1 MNIPKI
7 MRAGI
12 IILLIIL
19 LAIIV
24 RYFTIRSLRKPQ
36 VPLKTD
42 DLTQQKIEK
51 KDKVVHFEIKG
62 GEESVRFKA
71 DKHYVGEDK
80 NYHAEGNVEIIFLK
94 KREGKDVF
102 IYGNEVVYDKDWN
115 HFVLSGQGKVKYEDL
130 VIESVSLHYD
140 NKRELFSTAKGVSF
154 SSEGFSGTAQRL
166 DYLMEQEKLQ
176 LQENVHL
183 RLRPNLE
190 TSLPLIAQG
199 KRLEYSRKSRQG
211 MMDGGVRLFHGESR
225 ATASNLKFDLSA
237 DEENIRTLVLKGKA
251 KALIREEEE
260 ENISSSG
267 RPSSFSQSAMREVE
281 AEEIELRAFPDFQK
295 VQAVE
300 ASGDC
305 SFKFVSSSGSFT
317 HILAESVKFLFDQE
331 GELREFQ
338 ALKKARMIDQEEN
351 SEERRLIEGDALII
365 KDKTDVL
372 LVKGKGPYEARVASS
387 DSEVFAEE
395 ISISLDNNNLEV
407 KKGVKVILNSK
418 KGEEKRIGLFSKEY
432 PVLINAKEM
441 RYFDEQ
447 KRFLFNGDIK
457 AWQEKRILLAEEI
470 ALYEETGKIL
480 SRGGVKSIFPH
491 KPKDEEKEERVEIS
505 SDKMTYHPEQNL
517 IFYEKRSSLK
527 VKDIDLRAQSVSV
540 YLGEEEG
547 DMEKIIARENV
558 VIVQNLGEGRGEEA
572 IYDPD
577 KESVVLLGNPVLI
590 DKDRGITRGDKLT
603 FYLADDRILVENKAR
618 ERSATVIK
626 REK

>member
-12 IILLIIL
+12 IILLVIL

-24 RYFTIRSLRKPQ
+24 RYFIVRSLRKPQ
-36 VPLKTD
+36 IPAKTD

-71 DKHYVGEDK
+71 DKHYVGEDN
-80 NYHAEGNVEIIFLK
+80 NYHAEGNVEIVFLK

-102 IYGNEVVYDKDWN
+102 IYGSEVVYDKDWN

-130 VIESVSLHYD
+130 VIESVLLNYD
-140 NKRELFSTAKGVSF
+140 NKKELFSTAKGVSF
-154 SSEGFSGTAQRL
+154 SSEGFSGTAQKL
-166 DYLMEQEKLQ
+166 DYLMEQEKLR
-176 LQENVHL
+176 LQENVNL
-183 RLRPNLE
+183 RLRPNIE
-190 TSLPLIAQG
+190 TSFPVIAEG
-199 KRLEYSRKSRQG
+199 KRLEYSRKNRKG
-211 MMDGGVRLFHGESR
+211 VMDGGVRLFHGESR
-225 ATASNLKFDLSA
+225 ATASNLSFELSE
-237 DEENIRTLVLKGKA
+237 DEDNLRTLVLRGKA
-251 KALIREEEE
+251 RAIIREEEKKE
-260 ENISSSG
+260 IFSS
-267 RPSSFSQSAMREVE
+267 RQSSPFSQSTMREVK
-281 AEEIELRAFPDFQK
+281 AEEIEIRTFPVLQK
-295 VQAVE
+295 VQALE
-300 ASGDC
+300 ASGNC
-305 SFKFVSSSGSFT
+305 SLKFVSSSESFT
-317 HILAESVKFLFDQE
+317 HILAEYVKFLFDQE
-331 GELREFQ
+331 GELREFE
-338 ALKKARMIDQEEN
+338 ALKKARMIDREQS
-351 SEERRLIEGDALII
+351 SEETRLIEGDSLIM
-365 KDKTDVL
+365 KNKTDVL
-372 LVKGKGPYEARVASS
+372 LVKGEGPYEARVASS
-387 DSEVFAEE
+387 DSEVFAKE

-407 KKGVKVILNSK
+407 IRGVKVVMNQK
-418 KGEEKRIGLFSKEY
+418 KGEKKRIGLFSKES
-432 PVLINAKEM
+432 PVLINAREM
-441 RYFDEQ
+441 RYFDEE

-457 AWQEKRILLAEEI
+457 AWQEKRILLADEI
-470 ALYEETGKIL
+470 VLYEETGKIL
-480 SRGGVKSIFPH
+480 STGDVKSIFPH

-505 SDKMTYHPEQNL
+505 SDKMIYHPEQNL

-540 YLGEEEG
+540 YLSEEEG
-547 DMEKIIARENV
+547 DMENIIARKNV
-558 VIVQNLGEGRGEEA
+558 VIVQSLGEGRGEEA

>member
-12 IILLIIL
+12 IILLVIL

-24 RYFTIRSLRKPQ
+24 RYFMIRSLRKPQ
-36 VPLKTD
+36 VPVKTD

-62 GEESVRFKA
+62 GEESIRFKA

-115 HFVLSGQGKVKYEDL
+115 HFVLSGQGKVKYKDL
-130 VIESVSLHYD
+130 VIESVSLNYD
-140 NKRELFSTAKGVSF
+140 NKKELFSTEKGVSF
-154 SSEGFSGTAQRL
+154 SSEGFSGTAQKL
-166 DYLMEQEKLQ
+166 DYLMEQEKLH
-176 LQENVHL
+176 LQESVHL

-190 TSLPLIAQG
+190 TSFPVIAQG
-199 KRLEYSRKSRQG
+199 KRLEYSRKSKQG

-225 ATASNLKFDLSA
+225 ATASNLKFELSE
-237 DEENIRTLVLKGKA
+237 DEDNLRTLVLKGKA
-251 KALIREEEE
+251 KAFIREEEKKD
-260 ENISSSG
+260 IYSSR
-267 RPSSFSQSAMREVE
+267 RPSPFSQSAMREVE

-300 ASGDC
+300 ASGNC
-305 SFKFVSSSGSFT
+305 SFKFISSSGSYT
-317 HILAESVKFLFDQE
+317 HILAESAKFLFDQE
-331 GELREFQ
+331 GELREFE

-372 LVKGKGPYEARVASS
+372 RVKGKGPYEARVSSS

-395 ISISLDNNNLEV
+395 ISIFLDNNNLEV
-407 KKGVKVILNSK
+407 KRGVKVVLNSK
-418 KGEEKRIGLFSKEY
+418 KGEKRRIGLFSKEY

-441 RYFDEQ
+441 RYFDEE

-470 ALYEETGKIL
+470 VLYEDTGKIL
-480 SRGGVKSIFPH
+480 STGGVKSIFPH

-540 YLGEEEG
+540 YLSEEEG
-547 DMEKIIARENV
+547 DMEKIIARGNV

-603 FYLADDRILVENKAR
+603 FYLADDRILVENRAR

>member
-260 ENISSSG
+260 ENISSSR

-300 ASGDC
+300 AHGDC

>member
-12 IILLIIL
+12 IILLVII

-24 RYFTIRSLRKPQ
+24 RYFIIRSLRKPQ
-36 VPLKTD
+36 VPVKTD
-42 DLTQQKIEK
+42 ALTQQKVEK
-51 KDKVVHFEIKG
+51 KDKIVHFEIKG

-80 NYHAEGNVEIIFLK
+80 HYHAEGNVEIVFLK

-102 IYGNEVVYDKDWN
+102 IYGSEVVYDKDWN

-130 VIESVSLHYD
+130 VIESVLLNYD
-140 NKRELFSTAKGVSF
+140 NKKELFSTAKGVSF
-154 SSEGFSGTAQRL
+154 SSEGLSGTARKL
-166 DYLMEQEKLQ
+166 DYLMREEKLC
-176 LQENVHL
+176 LQENVNL

-190 TSLPLIAQG
+190 TSFPLIAEG
-199 KRLEYSRKSRQG
+199 KRLEYSRKNRKG
-211 MMDGGVRLFHGESR
+211 VIDGGVRLFHGESR
-225 ATASNLKFDLSA
+225 ATASNLRFELSE
-237 DEENIRTLVLKGKA
+237 DEDNLRTLVLKGKA
-251 KALIREEEE
+251 KAIIREEEKKE
-260 ENISSSG
+260 ISSS
-267 RPSSFSQSAMREVE
+267 RQSSLFSQSTMREVE
-281 AEEIELRAFPDFQK
+281 AEEIEIRAFPFLQK
-295 VQAVE
+295 VQALE
-300 ASGDC
+300 ASGNC
-305 SFKFVSSSGSFT
+305 SLKFVSSSGGFT
-317 HILAESVKFLFDQE
+317 HILAEYVKFLFDQE
-331 GELREFQ
+331 GELSQFE
-338 ALKKARMIDQEEN
+338 ALKNARMIDQEQS
-351 SEERRLIEGDALII
+351 SEETRLVEGDSLIM
-365 KDKTDVL
+365 KNKTDVL
-372 LVKGKGPYEARVASS
+372 LVKGEGPYEARVASS

-407 KKGVKVILNSK
+407 IRGVKVVLNQK
-418 KGEEKRIGLFSKEY
+418 KGEEKRIGLFSKES
-432 PVLINAKEM
+432 PVLINAREM
-441 RYFDEQ
+441 RYFDEE

-457 AWQEKRILLAEEI
+457 AWQEKRILLADEI
-470 ALYEETGKIL
+470 VLYEETGKIL
-480 SRGGVKSIFPH
+480 STGDVKSVFPH

-505 SDKMTYHPEQNL
+505 SDKMIYHPEQNL

-540 YLGEEEG
+540 YLSEEEG
-547 DMEKIIARENV
+547 DMENIVARENV
-558 VIVQNLGEGRGEEA
+558 VIVQSLGEGRGEEA

>member
-7 MRAGI
+7 MRTGI
-12 IILLIIL
+12 IILLVIL

-24 RYFTIRSLRKPQ
+24 RYFVVRSLRKPQ
-36 VPLKTD
+36 VPEKTD

-51 KDKVVHFEIKG
+51 KDKIVHVEIKG

-71 DKHYVGEDK
+71 DKHYVGEDE
-80 NYHAEGNVEIIFLK
+80 NYHAEGNVEIVFLK

-115 HFVLSGQGKVKYEDL
+115 HFALSGQGKVKYEDL
-130 VIESVSLHYD
+130 VIESDSLDYD
-140 NKRELFSTAKGVSF
+140 NKKELFSTDKGVIF
-154 SSEGFSGTAQRL
+154 SSEGFSGTAQKL
-166 DYLMEQEKLQ
+166 DYLMEREKLH

-190 TSLPLIAQG
+190 TSFPLIAQG

-225 ATASNLKFDLSA
+225 ATASNLRFELSE
-237 DEENIRTLVLKGKA
+237 DEDNLRTLVLKGKA
-251 KALIREEEE
+251 KAFIKEEERE
-260 ENISSSG
+260 GISSS
-267 RPSSFSQSAMREVE
+267 RRSSPFSQSIMREVE
-281 AEEIELRAFPDFQK
+281 AEAIEIRAFPFLQK
-295 VQAVE
+295 VEALE
-300 ASGDC
+300 ASGNC
-305 SFKFVSSSGSFT
+305 SLKLVSSSGGFT
-317 HILAESVKFLFDQE
+317 HILAEYVKFLFDQE
-331 GELREFQ
+331 GELREFE
-338 ALKKARMIDQEEN
+338 ALKKARMIDQEE
-351 SEERRLIEGDALII
+351 SSDERRFIEGDSLII
-365 KDKTDVL
+365 KGKTDVL
-372 LVKGKGPYEARVASS
+372 RVKGKGPYEARVASS
-387 DSEVFAEE
+387 ESEVFAEE
-395 ISISLDNNNLEV
+395 IFIFLDSNNLEV
-407 KKGVKVILNSK
+407 TSGVKVVLNQK
-418 KGEEKRIGLFSKEY
+418 QGEKKRIGLFSEES
-432 PVLINAKEM
+432 PVLVNAKEM
-441 RYFDEQ
+441 RYFDEE
-447 KRFLFNGDIK
+447 KRFIFNGDIK
-457 AWQEKRILLAEEI
+457 AWQEKRILLADEVV
-470 ALYEETGKIL
+470 LYEETGKIL
-480 SRGGVKSIFPH
+480 STGDVNSIFPH

-540 YLGEEEG
+540 YLSEEEG
-547 DMEKIIARENV
+547 DMEKIVARKNV
-558 VIVQNLGEGRGEEA
+558 VIVQSLGEGRGEEA

>member
-12 IILLIIL
+12 IILLVIL

-24 RYFTIRSLRKPQ
+24 RYFIVRSLRKPQ
-36 VPLKTD
+36 IPAKTD

-80 NYHAEGNVEIIFLK
+80 NYHAEGNVEIVFLK

-102 IYGNEVVYDKDWN
+102 IYGSEVVYDKDWN

-130 VIESVSLHYD
+130 VIESVLLNYD
-140 NKRELFSTAKGVSF
+140 NKKELFSTAKGVSF
-154 SSEGFSGTAQRL
+154 SSEGFSGTAQKL
-166 DYLMEQEKLQ
+166 DYLMEQEKLR
-176 LQENVHL
+176 LQENVNL
-183 RLRPNLE
+183 RLRPNIE
-190 TSLPLIAQG
+190 TSFPVIAEG
-199 KRLEYSRKSRQG
+199 KRLEYSRKNRKG
-211 MMDGGVRLFHGESR
+211 VMDGGVRLFHGESR
-225 ATASNLKFDLSA
+225 ATASNLSFELSE
-237 DEENIRTLVLKGKA
+237 DEDNLRTLVLRGKA
-251 KALIREEEE
+251 RAIIREEEKKE
-260 ENISSSG
+260 IFSS
-267 RPSSFSQSAMREVE
+267 RQSSPFSQSTMREVK
-281 AEEIELRAFPDFQK
+281 AEEIEIRTFPVLQK
-295 VQAVE
+295 VQALE
-300 ASGDC
+300 ASGNC
-305 SFKFVSSSGSFT
+305 SLKFVSSSESFT
-317 HILAESVKFLFDQE
+317 HILAEYVKFLFDQE
-331 GELREFQ
+331 GELREFE
-338 ALKKARMIDQEEN
+338 ALKKARMIDREQS
-351 SEERRLIEGDALII
+351 SEETRLIEGDSLIM
-365 KDKTDVL
+365 KNKTDVL
-372 LVKGKGPYEARVASS
+372 LVKGEGPYEARVASS
-387 DSEVFAEE
+387 DSEVFAKE

-407 KKGVKVILNSK
+407 IRGVKVVMNQK
-418 KGEEKRIGLFSKEY
+418 KGEKKRIGLFSKES
-432 PVLINAKEM
+432 PVLINAREM
-441 RYFDEQ
+441 RYFDEE

-457 AWQEKRILLAEEI
+457 AWQEKRILLADEI
-470 ALYEETGKIL
+470 VLYEETGKIL
-480 SRGGVKSIFPH
+480 STGDVKSIFPH
-491 KPKDEEKEERVEIS
+491 KEIS
-505 SDKMTYHPEQNL
+505 SDKMIYHPEQNL

-540 YLGEEEG
+540 YLSEEEG
-547 DMEKIIARENV
+547 DMENIIARKNV
-558 VIVQNLGEGRGEEA
+558 VIVQSLGEGRGEEA

>member
-12 IILLIIL
+12 IILLVIL

-24 RYFTIRSLRKPQ
+24 RYFMIRSLRKPQ
-36 VPLKTD
+36 VPVKRD

-115 HFVLSGQGKVKYEDL
+115 HFVLSGQGKVKYKDL
-130 VIESVSLHYD
+130 VIESVLLNYD
-140 NKRELFSTAKGVSF
+140 KKRELFSTAKGVSF

-166 DYLMEQEKLQ
+166 DYLMEQEKLH

-183 RLRPNLE
+183 RLSPNLE
-190 TSLPLIAQG
+190 TSFPLIAQG

-225 ATASNLKFDLSA
+225 ATASNLKFELSE
-237 DEENIRTLVLKGKA
+237 DEDNLRTLVLKGKA
-251 KALIREEEE
+251 KAFIREEEKKD
-260 ENISSSG
+260 ISSSR
-267 RPSSFSQSAMREVE
+267 RPSPFSQSAMREVE
-281 AEEIELRAFPDFQK
+281 AEKIELKAFPDFQK

-300 ASGDC
+300 ASGNC

-331 GELREFQ
+331 GELRKFE
-338 ALKKARMIDQEEN
+338 ALKKASMIDQEEN

-372 LVKGKGPYEARVASS
+372 RVKGKGPYEARVASS

-395 ISISLDNNNLEV
+395 ISIFLDNNNLEV
-407 KKGVKVILNSK
+407 KRGVKVVLNSK
-418 KGEEKRIGLFSKEY
+418 KGEKKRIGLFSKEQ
-432 PVLINAKEM
+432 PVLINAREM
-441 RYFDEQ
+441 RYFDEE

-470 ALYEETGKIL
+470 VLHEDTGKIL
-480 SRGGVKSIFPH
+480 SSGGVKSIFPH

-540 YLGEEEG
+540 YLSEEEG
-547 DMEKIIARENV
+547 DMEKIIARGNV

-603 FYLADDRILVENKAR
+603 FYLADDRILVENRAR

>member
-1 MNIPKI
+1 MNFPKI

-12 IILLIIL
+12 IVLLIIL
-19 LAIIV
+19 LAIIA
-24 RYFTIRSLRKPQ
+24 RYFVIRSLRKPQ

-42 DLTQQKIEK
+42 NLTQQKIEK

-102 IYGNEVVYDKDWN
+102 IYGNEVVHDKDWN
-115 HFVLSGQGKVKYEDL
+115 HFVLSGQGKVKYKDL

-140 NKRELFSTAKGVSF
+140 NKKELFSTESGVSF
-154 SSEGFSGTAQRL
+154 SSEGFSGSAQKL
-166 DYLMEQEKLQ
+166 GYFMEQDKLH

-183 RLRPNLE
+183 HLRLNLE
-190 TSLPLIAQG
+190 TSFPLIAKG
-199 KRLEYSRKSRQG
+199 RRLEYSRKSRQG

-225 ATASNLKFDLSA
+225 ATASNLQFDLSE
-237 DEENIRTLVLKGKA
+237 DEENIRTLVLKGKVRA
-251 KALIREEEE
+251 SIKEEEK
-260 ENISSSG
+260 NISSSR
-267 RPSSFSQSAMREVE
+267 RPSPFSQSAMREVE
-281 AEEIELRAFPDFQK
+281 AEELELRAFPDFQK
-295 VQAVE
+295 VQSVE
-300 ASGDC
+300 GHGNC
-305 SFKFVSSSGSFT
+305 SFKFISSSGSFT

-331 GELREFQ
+331 GELKEFQ
-338 ALKKARMIDQEEN
+338 ALKKARMVDQEEG
-351 SEERRLIEGDALII
+351 SEERRLIEGDTLIL
-365 KDKTDVL
+365 KGETDVL
-372 LVKGKGPYEARVASS
+372 RVKGKGPFEARVASS
-387 DSEVFAEE
+387 DSEVFGEE

-407 KKGVKVILNSK
+407 KSGVKVVLNSK
-418 KGEEKRIGLFSKEY
+418 KGEKKRVGLFSKEY
-432 PVLINAKEM
+432 PVFINSKEM

-447 KRFLFNGDIK
+447 QRFLFNGDIK
-457 AWQEKRILLAEEI
+457 AWQEKRILLAQEI
-470 ALYEETGKIL
+470 VLYKETGKIL
-480 SRGGVKSIFPH
+480 ATGGVKSIFPH
-491 KPKDEEKEERVEIS
+491 KPKDEEKEEKVEIS
-505 SDKMTYHPEQNL
+505 SDKMTYRPEDNL
-517 IFYEKRSSLK
+517 ILYEKRSSLK
-527 VKDIDLRAQSVSV
+527 VKDINLQAQSVSV
-540 YLGEEEG
+540 YMTEEEG
-547 DMEKIIARENV
+547 DIEKIMAREKV

>member
-12 IILLIIL
+12 IILLVIL

-24 RYFTIRSLRKPQ
+24 RYFIVRSLRKPQ
-36 VPLKTD
+36 IPAKTD

-71 DKHYVGEDK
+71 DKHYVGEDN
-80 NYHAEGNVEIIFLK
+80 NYHAEGNVEIVFLK

-102 IYGNEVVYDKDWN
+102 IYGSEVVYDKDWN

-130 VIESVSLHYD
+130 VIESVLLNYD
-140 NKRELFSTAKGVSF
+140 NKKELFSTAKGVSF
-154 SSEGFSGTAQRL
+154 SSEGFSGTAQKL
-166 DYLMEQEKLQ
+166 DYLMEQEKLR
-176 LQENVHL
+176 LQENVNL
-183 RLRPNLE
+183 RLRPNIE
-190 TSLPLIAQG
+190 TSFPVIAEG
-199 KRLEYSRKSRQG
+199 KRLEYSRKNRKG
-211 MMDGGVRLFHGESR
+211 VMDGGVRLFHGESR
-225 ATASNLKFDLSA
+225 ATASNLSFELSE
-237 DEENIRTLVLKGKA
+237 DEDNLRTLVLRGKA
-251 KALIREEEE
+251 RAIIREEEKKE
-260 ENISSSG
+260 IFSS
-267 RPSSFSQSAMREVE
+267 RQSSPFSQSTMREVE
-281 AEEIELRAFPDFQK
+281 AEEIEIRTFPVLQK
-295 VQAVE
+295 VQALE
-300 ASGDC
+300 ASGNC
-305 SFKFVSSSGSFT
+305 SLKFVSSSESFT
-317 HILAESVKFLFDQE
+317 HILAEYVKFLFDQE
-331 GELREFQ
+331 GELREFE
-338 ALKKARMIDQEEN
+338 ALKKARMIDREQS
-351 SEERRLIEGDALII
+351 SEETRLIEGDSLIM
-365 KDKTDVL
+365 KNKTDVL
-372 LVKGKGPYEARVASS
+372 LVKGEGPYEARVASS
-387 DSEVFAEE
+387 DSEVFAKE

-407 KKGVKVILNSK
+407 IRGVKVVMNQK
-418 KGEEKRIGLFSKEY
+418 KGEKKRIGLFSKES
-432 PVLINAKEM
+432 PVLINAREM
-441 RYFDEQ
+441 RYFDEE

-457 AWQEKRILLAEEI
+457 AWQEKRILLADEI
-470 ALYEETGKIL
+470 VLYEETGKIL
-480 SRGGVKSIFPH
+480 STGDVKSIFPH

-505 SDKMTYHPEQNL
+505 SDKMIYHPEQNL

-540 YLGEEEG
+540 YLSEEEG
-547 DMEKIIARENV
+547 DMENIIARKNV
-558 VIVQNLGEGRGEEA
+558 VIVQSLGEGRGEEA

>member
-12 IILLIIL
+12 IILLVIL
-19 LAIIV
+19 LVIIV
-24 RYFTIRSLRKPQ
+24 RYFMIRSLGKPQ
-36 VPLKTD
+36 VPVKTD

-51 KDKVVHFEIKG
+51 KDKVVHLEIKG

-115 HFVLSGQGKVKYEDL
+115 HFELSGQGKVKYKDL
-130 VIESVSLHYD
+130 VIESISLNYD
-140 NKRELFSTAKGVSF
+140 NKKELFSTAKGGSF

-166 DYLMEQEKLQ
+166 DYLMGQEKLH

-190 TSLPLIAQG
+190 TSFPVIAQG

-211 MMDGGVRLFHGESR
+211 VMDGGVRLFHGESR
-225 ATASNLKFDLSA
+225 ATASNLKFELSE
-237 DEENIRTLVLKGKA
+237 DEDNLRTLVLKGKA
-251 KALIREEEE
+251 KAFIREEEKKD
-260 ENISSSG
+260 ISSSR
-267 RPSSFSQSAMREVE
+267 RPSPFSQSAMREVE
-281 AEEIELRAFPDFQK
+281 AEEIELKAFPDFRK
-295 VQAVE
+295 VQAVA
-300 ASGDC
+300 ASGNC

-317 HILAESVKFLFDQE
+317 HILAESIKFLFDQE
-331 GELREFQ
+331 GELREFE
-338 ALKKARMIDQEEN
+338 ALKKAKMIDQEEN

-372 LVKGKGPYEARVASS
+372 RVKGKGPYEARVASS
-387 DSEVFAEE
+387 ESEVFAEE
-395 ISISLDNNNLEV
+395 ISIFLDNNNLEV
-407 KKGVKVILNSK
+407 KTGVKVVLNSK
-418 KGEEKRIGLFSKEY
+418 KGGKKRIGLFSKEQ
-432 PVLINAKEM
+432 PVLINAREM
-441 RYFDEQ
+441 RYFDEE

-470 ALYEETGKIL
+470 VLYEDTGKIL
-480 SRGGVKSIFPH
+480 STGGVKSIFPH

-540 YLGEEEG
+540 YLSEEEG
-547 DMEKIIARENV
+547 DMEKIIARGNV

>member
-7 MRAGI
+7 MRTGI
-12 IILLIIL
+12 IILLVIL

-24 RYFTIRSLRKPQ
+24 RYFIIRSLRKPQ

-51 KDKVVHFEIKG
+51 KDKIVHFEIKG

-80 NYHAEGNVEIIFLK
+80 NYHAEGNVEIVFLK

-130 VIESVSLHYD
+130 VIESVSLNYD
-140 NKRELFSTAKGVSF
+140 NKKELFSTAKGVSF
-154 SSEGFSGTAQRL
+154 SSEGFSGTAQKL
-166 DYLMEQEKLQ
+166 DYLMEQEKLH

-190 TSLPLIAQG
+190 TSFPLIAQG

-225 ATASNLKFDLSA
+225 ATASSLKFDLSE
-237 DEENIRTLVLKGKA
+237 DEDNLRTLVLKGKA
-251 KALIREEEE
+251 KAFIREEE
-260 ENISSSG
+260 NKDISSS
-267 RPSSFSQSAMREVE
+267 RRSSPFAQSTMREVE
-281 AEEIELRAFPDFQK
+281 AEEIEIRAFPFLQK
-295 VQAVE
+295 VQALE
-300 ASGDC
+300 ASGNC
-305 SFKFVSSSGSFT
+305 SLKFESSSGSFT
-317 HILAESVKFLFDQE
+317 HILAEYVKFLFDQE
-331 GELREFQ
+331 GELREFE
-338 ALKKARMIDQEEN
+338 ALKKARMIDQEES
-351 SEERRLIEGDALII
+351 SEERRLIEGDSLII

-372 LVKGKGPYEARVASS
+372 RVKGKGPYEARVSSS

-407 KKGVKVILNSK
+407 KRGVKVVLNQK
-418 KGEEKRIGLFSKEY
+418 KGEKKRIGLFSKES

-441 RYFDEQ
+441 RYFDEE

-457 AWQEKRILLAEEI
+457 AWQEKRILLADEI
-470 ALYEETGKIL
+470 VLYEETGKIL
-480 SRGGVKSIFPH
+480 STGGVKSIFPH

-527 VKDIDLRAQSVSV
+527 VKDIDLQAQSVSV
-540 YLGEEEG
+540 YLSEEEG
-547 DMEKIIARENV
+547 DMEKIVARENV
-558 VIVQNLGEGRGEEA
+558 VIFQSLGEGRGEEA

-590 DKDRGITRGDKLT
+590 DKDRGMTRGDKLT

>member
-1 MNIPKI
+1 

-12 IILLIIL
+12 IILLVIL

-24 RYFTIRSLRKPQ
+24 RYFTISSLRKPQ
-36 VPLKTD
+36 VPVKTD
-42 DLTQQKIEK
+42 DLTQQKIEE

-115 HFVLSGQGKVKYEDL
+115 HFVLSGQGKVKYKDL
-130 VIESVSLHYD
+130 VIESVSLNYD
-140 NKRELFSTAKGVSF
+140 NKRELFSTEKGVSF
-154 SSEGFSGTAQRL
+154 SSEGFSGTAQKL
-166 DYLMEQEKLQ
+166 DYLMEQEKLHF
-176 LQENVHL
+176 QENVHL

-190 TSLPLIAQG
+190 TSFPVIAQG

-225 ATASNLKFDLSA
+225 AAASNLKFELSE
-237 DEENIRTLVLKGKA
+237 DEDNLRTLVLKGKA
-251 KALIREEEE
+251 KAFIREEEKKD
-260 ENISSSG
+260 ISSSR
-267 RPSSFSQSAMREVE
+267 RPSPFSQSAMREVE

-300 ASGDC
+300 ASGNC

-331 GELREFQ
+331 GKLREFE
-338 ALKKARMIDQEEN
+338 ALKKASMIDQEEN

-372 LVKGKGPYEARVASS
+372 RVKGKGPYEARVSSS

-395 ISISLDNNNLEV
+395 ISIFLDNNNLEV
-407 KKGVKVILNSK
+407 KRGVKVVLNSK
-418 KGEEKRIGLFSKEY
+418 KGEKKRIGLFSKDQ
-432 PVLINAKEM
+432 PVLINASEM
-441 RYFDEQ
+441 RYFDEE

-470 ALYEETGKIL
+470 VLYEDTGKIL
-480 SRGGVKSIFPH
+480 STGGVKSIFPH

-505 SDKMTYHPEQNL
+505 SDKMTYRPEQNL

-540 YLGEEEG
+540 YLSEEEG
-547 DMEKIIARENV
+547 DMEEIIARGNV

-577 KESVVLLGNPVLI
+577 EESVVLLGNPVLI

-603 FYLADDRILVENKAR
+603 FYLADDRILVENRAR

>member
-1 MNIPKI
+1 MNFPKI

-19 LAIIV
+19 LAIIT
-24 RYFTIRSLRKPQ
+24 RYFIIRSLRKPQ

-42 DLTQQKIEK
+42 DLAQQKIEK
-51 KDKVVHFEIKG
+51 KDKIVHFEIKG
-62 GEESVRFKA
+62 GEESVRFMA

-115 HFVLSGQGKVKYEDL
+115 HFVLSGEGKVKYEDL
-130 VIESVSLHYD
+130 VIESVSFNYD
-140 NKRELFSTAKGVSF
+140 NKKELFSTESGVSF
-154 SSEGFSGTAQRL
+154 SSEGFSGSAQKL
-166 DYLMEQEKLQ
+166 DYFMEQEKLN
-176 LQENVHL
+176 LQESVHL

-190 TSLPLIAQG
+190 TSFPLIAKG
-199 KRLEYSRKSRQG
+199 RRLEYSRKSRQG

-225 ATASNLKFDLSA
+225 ATASNLQFDLSE
-237 DEENIRTLVLKGKA
+237 DEENIRTLVLRGKVRTS
-251 KALIREEEE
+251 IIEEEK
-260 ENISSSG
+260 NISSSQ
-267 RPSSFSQSAMREVE
+267 RPSPFSQSARREVE
-281 AEEIELRAFPDFQK
+281 AEKLEIRAFPDFQR

-300 ASGDC
+300 GYGNC

-317 HILAESVKFLFDQE
+317 HILAESVIFLFDQE

-338 ALKKARMIDQEEN
+338 ALKKARMVDQEEG
-351 SEERRLIEGDALII
+351 SEKRRFIEGDTLII
-365 KDKTDVL
+365 KGETDVL
-372 LVKGKGPYEARVASS
+372 RVKGKGPFEARVASS
-387 DSEVFAEE
+387 ESEVFGEE
-395 ISISLDNNNLEV
+395 ISIFLDDNDLEV
-407 KKGVKVILNSK
+407 KRGVKVVLNSK
-418 KGEEKRIGLFSKEY
+418 KGEKKRVGLFSEEY
-432 PVLINAKEM
+432 PVFINSKEM

-457 AWQEKRILLAEEI
+457 AWQEKRILLAQEI
-470 ALYEETGKIL
+470 VLYEETGKIL
-480 SRGGVKSIFPH
+480 ATGGVKSIFPH
-491 KPKDEEKEERVEIS
+491 KPKDEEKERRVEIS
-505 SDKMTYHPEQNL
+505 SDKMTYLPEDNL

-540 YLGEEEG
+540 YMSEEEG
-547 DMEKIIARENV
+547 DIEKIVAREKV

-572 IYDPD
+572 IYDPN
-577 KESVVLLGNPVLI
+577 KESIILLGNPVLI
-590 DKDRGITRGDKLT
+590 DKDRGITKGDKLT
-603 FYLADDRILVENKAR
+603 FYLADDRILIENKAK

>member
-1 MNIPKI
+1 MNFPKI

-24 RYFTIRSLRKPQ
+24 RYFMIRPLGKPQ

-51 KDKVVHFEIKG
+51 KDKIVHIEIKG

-102 IYGNEVVYDKDWN
+102 ISGNEVVYDKDWN
-115 HFVLSGQGKVKYEDL
+115 HFVLSGQGKVIYKDL
-130 VIESVSLHYD
+130 VIESVLLHYD
-140 NKRELFSTAKGVSF
+140 NTKELFSTESGVSF
-154 SSEGFSGTAQRL
+154 SSEGFSGTARKL
-166 DYLMEQEKLQ
+166 DYLMEQEKLH

-190 TSLPLIAQG
+190 TSFPLIAQG

-225 ATASNLKFDLSA
+225 ATASILRFDLSA

-251 KALIREEEE
+251 KAFIRKEEKK
-260 ENISSSG
+260 NISSSR
-267 RPSSFSQSAMREVE
+267 RPSPFSQSAMREVE
-281 AEEIELRAFPDFQK
+281 AEEIELRAFADFQK
-295 VQAVE
+295 VQSVE
-300 ASGDC
+300 ASGNC

-331 GELREFQ
+331 GELKEFQ

-351 SEERRLIEGDALII
+351 SEERRVIEGDALII

-372 LVKGKGPYEARVASS
+372 RVKGKGPYEARVASS

-395 ISISLDNNNLEV
+395 IFIFLDNNNLEV
-407 KKGVKVILNSK
+407 KSGVKVILNSK
-418 KGEEKRIGLFSKEY
+418 KGERKRIGLFSKEY

-457 AWQEKRILLAEEI
+457 VWQEKRILLAEEI
-470 ALYEETGKIL
+470 VLYEETGKIL
-480 SRGGVKSIFPH
+480 STGGVKSIFPH
-491 KPKDEEKEERVEIS
+491 KPKGEEKEERVEIS
-505 SDKMTYHPEQNL
+505 SDKMTFQPEQNL

-527 VKDIDLRAQSVSV
+527 VKDIDVRAQSISV
-540 YLGEEEG
+540 YLSEEEG
-547 DMEKIIARENV
+547 DMEKIIARGNV

-590 DKDRGITRGDKLT
+590 DKDGGITRGDKLT

>member
-12 IILLIIL
+12 IILLVIL

-24 RYFTIRSLRKPQ
+24 RYFAIRSLRKPQ

-51 KDKVVHFEIKG
+51 KDKIVHFEIKG

-80 NYHAEGNVEIIFLK
+80 NYHAVGNVEIIFLK

-140 NKRELFSTAKGVSF
+140 NKMELFSTAKGVSF
-154 SSEGFSGTAQRL
+154 SSEGFSGTAQKL
-166 DYLMEQEKLQ
+166 DYLMEQEKLH

-183 RLRPNLE
+183 SLRPNLE
-190 TSLPLIAQG
+190 TSFPLIAQG
-199 KRLEYSRKSRQG
+199 KRLEYNRKSRQG

-225 ATASNLKFDLSA
+225 ATASNLKFDLSE
-237 DEENIRTLVLKGKA
+237 DEDNLRTLVLKGKA
-251 KALIREEEE
+251 KAFIREEEKK
-260 ENISSSG
+260 NISSSR
-267 RPSSFSQSAMREVE
+267 RPSPFSQSTMREVE
-281 AEEIELRAFPDFQK
+281 AEEIELRAFPDSQK
-295 VQAVE
+295 VE
-300 ASGDC
+300 ALETSGNC
-305 SFKFVSSSGSFT
+305 SLKFVSSSGSFT

-331 GELREFQ
+331 GELREFE
-338 ALKKARMIDQEEN
+338 ALKKARMIDQDES
-351 SEERRLIEGDALII
+351 SEKRRLIEGDALII
-365 KDKTDVL
+365 KDNRDVL
-372 LVKGKGPYEARVASS
+372 RVKGKGPYEARVASS

-407 KKGVKVILNSK
+407 KRGVKVVLNSK
-418 KGEEKRIGLFSKEY
+418 KGEKKRIGLFSKEY
-432 PVLINAKEM
+432 PILINAREM
-441 RYFDEQ
+441 RYFDEE
-447 KRFLFNGDIK
+447 KRFIFNGDIK

-470 ALYEETGKIL
+470 VLYEETGKIL
-480 SRGGVKSIFPH
+480 STGGVKSIFPH

-540 YLGEEEG
+540 YLSEEEG

-558 VIVQNLGEGRGEEA
+558 VIVQNLGEGRAEEA

-577 KESVVLLGNPVLI
+577 RESVVLLGNPVLI
-590 DKDRGITRGDKLT
+590 DKDGGITRGDKLT
-603 FYLADDRILVENKAR
+603 FYLADDKILVENKAR

>member
-12 IILLIIL
+12 IILLVIL

-24 RYFTIRSLRKPQ
+24 RYFIIRSLRKPL
-36 VPLKTD
+36 VPVKTD
-42 DLTQQKIEK
+42 DLTQQKIEM

-62 GEESVRFKA
+62 GEESVRFMA

-115 HFVLSGQGKVKYEDL
+115 HFVLSGQGKVKYKDL

-140 NKRELFSTAKGVSF
+140 NKKELFSTEKGVNF
-154 SSEGFSGTAQRL
+154 SSEGFSGTAQKL
-166 DYLMEQEKLQ
+166 DYLMEQEKLH
-176 LQENVHL
+176 LLENVNL

-190 TSLPLIAQG
+190 TSFPLIAQG

-225 ATASNLKFDLSA
+225 ATAANLKFELSE
-237 DEENIRTLVLKGKA
+237 DEDNLRTLVLKGKA
-251 KALIREEEE
+251 KAFIREEAKKD
-260 ENISSSG
+260 IFSSR
-267 RPSSFSQSAMREVE
+267 RPSPFSQSAMREVE
-281 AEEIELRAFPDFQK
+281 AEEIELRAFSDFQK

-300 ASGDC
+300 ASGNC
-305 SFKFVSSSGSFT
+305 SLKFVSSSGSFT

-331 GELREFQ
+331 GELREFE

-351 SEERRLIEGDALII
+351 SEERRLIEGNALII
-365 KDKTDVL
+365 KDKKDVL
-372 LVKGKGPYEARVASS
+372 RVKGKGPYEARVASS

-407 KKGVKVILNSK
+407 KRGVKVVLNSK
-418 KGEEKRIGLFSKEY
+418 KGEKKRIGLFSKEY
-432 PVLINAKEM
+432 PVLINAQEM
-441 RYFDEQ
+441 RYFDEE

-457 AWQEKRILLAEEI
+457 AWQEKRLLLAEEI
-470 ALYEETGKIL
+470 MLYEETGKIL
-480 SRGGVKSIFPH
+480 STGGVKSIFPH

-505 SDKMTYHPEQNL
+505 SDKMTYNPEQNL

-540 YLGEEEG
+540 YLSEEEG
-547 DMEKIIARENV
+547 DMEKIIARGNV

-590 DKDRGITRGDKLT
+590 DKDKGITRGDKLT

>member
-12 IILLIIL
+12 IILLVIL

-24 RYFTIRSLRKPQ
+24 RYFTISSLRKPQ
-36 VPLKTD
+36 VPVKTD
-42 DLTQQKIEK
+42 DLTQQKIEE

-115 HFVLSGQGKVKYEDL
+115 HFVLSGQGKVKYKDL
-130 VIESVSLHYD
+130 VIESVSLNYD
-140 NKRELFSTAKGVSF
+140 NKRELFSTEKGVSF
-154 SSEGFSGTAQRL
+154 SSEGFSGTAQKL
-166 DYLMEQEKLQ
+166 DYLMEQEKLHF
-176 LQENVHL
+176 QENVHL

-190 TSLPLIAQG
+190 TSFPVIAQG

-225 ATASNLKFDLSA
+225 AAASNLKFELSE
-237 DEENIRTLVLKGKA
+237 DEDNLRTLVLKGKA
-251 KALIREEEE
+251 KAFIREEEKKD
-260 ENISSSG
+260 ISSSR
-267 RPSSFSQSAMREVE
+267 RPSPFSQSAMREVE

-300 ASGDC
+300 ASGNC

-331 GELREFQ
+331 GKLREFE
-338 ALKKARMIDQEEN
+338 ALKKASMIDQEEN

-372 LVKGKGPYEARVASS
+372 RVKGKGPYEARVSSS

-395 ISISLDNNNLEV
+395 ISIFLDNNNLEV
-407 KKGVKVILNSK
+407 KRGVKVVLNSK
-418 KGEEKRIGLFSKEY
+418 KGEKKRIGLFSKDQ
-432 PVLINAKEM
+432 PVLINASEM
-441 RYFDEQ
+441 RYFDEE

-470 ALYEETGKIL
+470 VLYEDTGKIL
-480 SRGGVKSIFPH
+480 STGGVKSIFPH

-505 SDKMTYHPEQNL
+505 SDKMTYRPEQNL

-540 YLGEEEG
+540 YLSEEEG
-547 DMEKIIARENV
+547 DMEEIIARGNV

-577 KESVVLLGNPVLI
+577 EESVVLLGNPVLI

-603 FYLADDRILVENKAR
+603 FYLADDRILVENRAR

>member
-166 DYLMEQEKLQ
+166 DYLMEQEKLH

-365 KDKTDVL
+365 KDKTDIL

>member
-7 MRAGI
+7 MRTGI
-12 IILLIIL
+12 IILLVIL

-24 RYFTIRSLRKPQ
+24 RYFIIRSLRKPQ

-51 KDKVVHFEIKG
+51 KDKIVHFEIKG

-80 NYHAEGNVEIIFLK
+80 NYHAEGNVEIVFLK

-130 VIESVSLHYD
+130 VIESVSLNYD
-140 NKRELFSTAKGVSF
+140 NKKELFSTAKGVSF
-154 SSEGFSGTAQRL
+154 SSEGFSGTAQKL
-166 DYLMEQEKLQ
+166 DYLMEQEKLH

-190 TSLPLIAQG
+190 TSFPIIAQG

-225 ATASNLKFDLSA
+225 ATASNLKFYLSE
-237 DEENIRTLVLKGKA
+237 DEDNLRTLVLKGKA
-251 KALIREEEE
+251 KAFIREEEKKD
-260 ENISSSG
+260 ISSS
-267 RPSSFSQSAMREVE
+267 RRSSPFSQSTMREVE
-281 AEEIELRAFPDFQK
+281 AEAIEIRAFPFLQK
-295 VQAVE
+295 VQALE
-300 ASGDC
+300 ASRNC
-305 SFKFVSSSGSFT
+305 SLKFVSPSGSFT
-317 HILAESVKFLFDQE
+317 HILAEYVKFLFDQE
-331 GELREFQ
+331 GELREFE
-338 ALKKARMIDQEEN
+338 ALKKARMIDQEES
-351 SEERRLIEGDALII
+351 SEERRLIEGDSLII

-372 LVKGKGPYEARVASS
+372 RVKGKGPYEARVSS
-387 DSEVFAEE
+387 SGSEVFAEE

-407 KKGVKVILNSK
+407 KRGVKVVLNQK
-418 KGEEKRIGLFSKEY
+418 KGEKKRIGLFSKES

-441 RYFDEQ
+441 RYFDEE

-457 AWQEKRILLAEEI
+457 AWQEKRILLADEI
-470 ALYEETGKIL
+470 VLYEETGKIL
-480 SRGGVKSIFPH
+480 STGGVKSIFPH

-527 VKDIDLRAQSVSV
+527 VKDIDLQAQSVSV
-540 YLGEEEG
+540 YLSEEEG
-547 DMEKIIARENV
+547 DMEKIVARENV
-558 VIVQNLGEGRGEEA
+558 VIFQSLGEGRGEEA
-572 IYDPD
+572 VYDPD

-590 DKDRGITRGDKLT
+590 DKDRGMTRGDKLT
-603 FYLADDRILVENKAR
+603 FYLADDRILVENKAK

>member
-7 MRAGI
+7 MRTGI
-12 IILLIIL
+12 IILLVIL

-24 RYFTIRSLRKPQ
+24 RYFIIRSLRKPQ

-51 KDKVVHFEIKG
+51 KDKIVHFEIKG

-71 DKHYVGEDK
+71 DKHYVSEDK
-80 NYHAEGNVEIIFLK
+80 NYHAEGNVEIVFLK

-130 VIESVSLHYD
+130 VIESVSLNYD
-140 NKRELFSTAKGVSF
+140 NKKELFSTAKGVSF
-154 SSEGFSGTAQRL
+154 SSEGFSGTAQKL
-166 DYLMEQEKLQ
+166 DYLMEQEKLH

-190 TSLPLIAQG
+190 TSFPIIAQG

-225 ATASNLKFDLSA
+225 ATASNLKFYLSE
-237 DEENIRTLVLKGKA
+237 DEDNLRTLVLKGKA
-251 KALIREEEE
+251 KAFIREEEKKD
-260 ENISSSG
+260 ISSS
-267 RPSSFSQSAMREVE
+267 RRSSPFSQSTMREVE
-281 AEEIELRAFPDFQK
+281 AEAIEIRAFPFLQK
-295 VQAVE
+295 VQALE
-300 ASGDC
+300 ASRNC
-305 SFKFVSSSGSFT
+305 SLKFVSPSGSFT
-317 HILAESVKFLFDQE
+317 HILAEYVKFLFDQE
-331 GELREFQ
+331 GELREFE
-338 ALKKARMIDQEEN
+338 ALKKARMIDQEES
-351 SEERRLIEGDALII
+351 SEERRLIEGDSLII

-372 LVKGKGPYEARVASS
+372 RVKGKGPYEARVSS
-387 DSEVFAEE
+387 SGSEVFAEE

-407 KKGVKVILNSK
+407 KRGVKVVLNQK
-418 KGEEKRIGLFSKEY
+418 KGEKKRIGLFSKES

-441 RYFDEQ
+441 RYFDEE

-457 AWQEKRILLAEEI
+457 AWQEKRILLADEI
-470 ALYEETGKIL
+470 VLYEETGKIL
-480 SRGGVKSIFPH
+480 STGGVKSIFPH

-527 VKDIDLRAQSVSV
+527 VKDIDLQAQSVSV
-540 YLGEEEG
+540 YLSEEEG
-547 DMEKIIARENV
+547 DMEKIVARENV
-558 VIVQNLGEGRGEEA
+558 VIFQSLGEGRGEEA
-572 IYDPD
+572 VYDPD

-590 DKDRGITRGDKLT
+590 DKDRGMTRGDKLT
-603 FYLADDRILVENKAR
+603 FYLADDRILVENKAK

>member
-1 MNIPKI
+1 MSIPKI

-12 IILLIIL
+12 IILLVIL
-19 LAIIV
+19 LAIMV
-24 RYFTIRSLRKPQ
+24 RYFMSRSLRKPQ

-102 IYGNEVVYDKDWN
+102 IYGNEVIYDKDWN
-115 HFVLSGQGKVKYEDL
+115 HFQLSGQGKVKYEDL

-140 NKRELFSTAKGVSF
+140 NKKELFSTEKGVSF
-154 SSEGFSGTAQRL
+154 SSEGFSGTAQKL
-166 DYLMEQEKLQ
+166 DYFMEQQELF

-190 TSLPLIAQG
+190 TSFPLIAQG
-199 KRLEYSRKSRQG
+199 KRLEYSRKTRQG

-225 ATASNLKFDLSA
+225 ATASNLRFDLSA
-237 DEENIRTLVLKGKA
+237 DENNLRALVLKGKA
-251 KALIREEEE
+251 KAFIREEREKKGY
-260 ENISSSG
+260 SS
-267 RPSSFSQSAMREVE
+267 RQPSPFSQSAMREVE
-281 AEEIELRAFPDFQK
+281 AEEIELRAFPDLQK
-295 VQAVE
+295 VQAAE
-300 ASGDC
+300 ASGNC
-305 SFKFVSSSGSFT
+305 SLKFVSSSGSYT

-331 GELREFQ
+331 GELREFE
-338 ALKKARMIDQEEN
+338 ALKKASMIDQEED
-351 SEERRLIEGDALII
+351 SEERRLIEGDSLII
-365 KDKTDVL
+365 KGKTDVL
-372 LVKGKGPYEARVASS
+372 RVKGKGPYEARVASS
-387 DSEVFAEE
+387 DSEVLAEE

-407 KKGVKVILNSK
+407 KKGVKVVLNSK
-418 KGEEKRIGLFSKEY
+418 KGEKNRIGLFSEEY
-432 PVLINAKEM
+432 PVLINAQEM
-441 RYFDEQ
+441 RYFDKE
-447 KRFLFNGDIK
+447 KRFLFNGDVK

-470 ALYEETGKIL
+470 MLYEETGKIL
-480 SRGGVKSIFPH
+480 STGEVKSIFPH
-491 KPKDEEKEERVEIS
+491 KPKDEENEERVEVS

-540 YLGEEEG
+540 YLSEQEG
-547 DMEKIIARENV
+547 DMERIIAREKV
-558 VIVQNLGEGRGEEA
+558 IIVQNLGEGRGEEA

-590 DKDRGITRGDKLT
+590 DKDRGVTRGDKLT

>member
-1 MNIPKI
+1 MNFPKI

-12 IILLIIL
+12 IILFIIL

-24 RYFTIRSLRKPQ
+24 RYFMIRPLGKPH
-36 VPLKTD
+36 VSLKTD

-51 KDKVVHFEIKG
+51 KDKIVHFEIKG

-115 HFVLSGQGKVKYEDL
+115 HFVLSGQGKVIYKDL
-130 VIESVSLHYD
+130 VIESVSLRYD
-140 NKRELFSTAKGVSF
+140 NTKELFSTESGVSF
-154 SSEGFSGTAQRL
+154 SSEGFSGTAQKL
-166 DYLMEQEKLQ
+166 DYLMEQEKLY
-176 LQENVHL
+176 LHENVHL

-190 TSLPLIAQG
+190 TSFPLIAQG

-211 MMDGGVRLFHGESR
+211 IMDGGVRLFHGESH
-225 ATASNLKFDLSA
+225 ATASILRFVLSA
-237 DEENIRTLVLKGKA
+237 DEENIRTFVLKGKA
-251 KALIREEEE
+251 KAFIREEEKK
-260 ENISSSG
+260 NISSS
-267 RPSSFSQSAMREVE
+267 RRSSPFSQSAMREVE
-281 AEEIELRAFPDFQK
+281 AEEIELRAFADFQK
-295 VQAVE
+295 VQSLE
-300 ASGDC
+300 ASGNC
-305 SFKFVSSSGSFT
+305 SFKFVSSSGSST
-317 HILAESVKFLFDQE
+317 HILAEFVKFLFDQE
-331 GELREFQ
+331 GELKEFQ

-351 SEERRLIEGDALII
+351 SEERRFIEGDALII

-372 LVKGKGPYEARVASS
+372 RVKGKGPYGARVASS

-395 ISISLDNNNLEV
+395 ISIFLDSNNLEV
-407 KKGVKVILNSK
+407 KRGVKVILNSK
-418 KGEEKRIGLFSKEY
+418 KGEKKRIGLFSKEY

-470 ALYEETGKIL
+470 VLYEETGKIL
-480 SRGGVKSIFPH
+480 CTGGVKSIFPH
-491 KPKDEEKEERVEIS
+491 KPKDGEKEERVEIS
-505 SDKMTYHPEQNL
+505 SDKMTFLPEQNL

-527 VKDIDLRAQSVSV
+527 VKDINVRAQSVSV
-540 YLGEEEG
+540 YLSEEEG
-547 DMEKIIARENV
+547 DMEKIIARGNV
-558 VIVQNLGEGRGEEA
+558 VIVRNLGEGRGEEA

-590 DKDRGITRGDKLT
+590 DKDGGITRGDKLT

>member
-12 IILLIIL
+12 IILLVVL
-19 LAIIV
+19 LAIIM
-24 RYFTIRSLRKPQ
+24 RYFMIRSLGKPQ
-36 VPLKTD
+36 IPVKTD

-51 KDKVVHFEIKG
+51 KDKVVHLETKG

-115 HFVLSGQGKVKYEDL
+115 HFALSGQGKVKYEDL
-130 VIESVSLHYD
+130 VIESDSLDYD
-140 NKRELFSTAKGVSF
+140 NKKELFSTDKGVIF
-154 SSEGFSGTAQRL
+154 SSEGFSGTAQKL
-166 DYLMEQEKLQ
+166 DYLMEREKLH

-190 TSLPLIAQG
+190 TSFPLIAQG

-225 ATASNLKFDLSA
+225 ATASNLRFELSE
-237 DEENIRTLVLKGKA
+237 DEDNLRTLVLKGKA
-251 KALIREEEE
+251 KAFIKEEERE
-260 ENISSSG
+260 GISSS
-267 RPSSFSQSAMREVE
+267 RRSSPFSQSIMREVE
-281 AEEIELRAFPDFQK
+281 AEAIEIRAFPFLQK
-295 VQAVE
+295 VEALE
-300 ASGDC
+300 ASGNC
-305 SFKFVSSSGSFT
+305 SLKLVSSSGGFT
-317 HILAESVKFLFDQE
+317 HILAEYVKFLFDQE
-331 GELREFQ
+331 GELREFE
-338 ALKKARMIDQEEN
+338 ALKKARMIDQEE
-351 SEERRLIEGDALII
+351 SSDERRFIEGDSLII
-365 KDKTDVL
+365 KGKTDVL
-372 LVKGKGPYEARVASS
+372 RVKGKGPYEARVASS
-387 DSEVFAEE
+387 ESEVFAEE
-395 ISISLDNNNLEV
+395 IFIFLDSNNLEV
-407 KKGVKVILNSK
+407 TSGVKVVLNQK
-418 KGEEKRIGLFSKEY
+418 QGEKKRIGLFSEES
-432 PVLINAKEM
+432 PVLVNAKEM
-441 RYFDEQ
+441 RYFDEE
-447 KRFLFNGDIK
+447 KRFIFNGDIK
-457 AWQEKRILLAEEI
+457 AWQEKRILLADEVV
-470 ALYEETGKIL
+470 LYEETGKIL
-480 SRGGVKSIFPH
+480 STGDVNSIFPH

-540 YLGEEEG
+540 YLSEEEG
-547 DMEKIIARENV
+547 DMEKIVARKNV
-558 VIVQNLGEGRGEEA
+558 VIVQSLGEGRGEEA